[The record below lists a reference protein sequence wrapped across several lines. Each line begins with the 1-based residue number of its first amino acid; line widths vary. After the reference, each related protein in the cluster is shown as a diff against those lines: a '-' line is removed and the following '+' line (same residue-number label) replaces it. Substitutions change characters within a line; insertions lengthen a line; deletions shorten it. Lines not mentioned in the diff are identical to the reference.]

1 MLLPTGDGKKMV
13 KEQNHKY
20 INLANPLVSIIIP
33 TFNRRNF
40 LPMAINSMVKQTYPN
55 IEILVVN
62 DCGDSVEDIVD
73 QFHDPRIKLFNHIKN
88 KGLGAS
94 RNTALENMNGDFWCL
109 NDDDDFYYPEAI
121 EFRLGLIK
129 RFSANIVYTHV
140 LKSIMERFKADNDQE
155 YYQITHKESY
165 WHSDFHKDLILV
177 QNISPCDGV
186 FVKTTCLDT
195 VRKPLFREDL
205 TTSEDWDAWVQL
217 SRKYYF
223 YQSAMIDCESTM
235 RNDGTNMTGVRTG
248 FTDHLPELYREW
260 RQYADN
266 YDWVVQ
272 NQNNSLRAR
281 NLNPADFGL

>member
-1 MLLPTGDGKKMV
+1 MNEKIR
-13 KEQNHKY
+13 NRY

-40 LPMAINSMVKQTYPN
+40 LPIAINSMVHQTYSN

-62 DCGDSVEDIVD
+62 DFGDPVEDIVD
-73 QFHDPRIKLFNHIKN
+73 QFHDSRIKLFNHESN
-88 KGLGAS
+88 CGLGSA
-94 RNTALENMNGDFWCL
+94 RNTALKNMNGDFWCL
-109 NDDDDFYYPEAI
+109 NDDDDFYYAEAI

-186 FVKTTCLDT
+186 FVSTKCLDT

-205 TTSEDWDAWVQL
+205 STSEDWDAWVQL
-217 SRKYYF
+217 SRKYNF
-223 YQSAMIDCESTM
+223 YQSSIIDCEATW
-235 RNDGTNMTGVRTG
+235 RNDGSQMTGTRTG
-248 FTDHLPELYREW
+248 FTDNLPMLYKEW
-260 RQYADN
+260 REYATN
-266 YDWVVQ
+266 KEWVIE